1 MRKRSN
7 ILSVILLA
15 TAAAGFVALA
25 PSSLRAQTP
34 AAPAGQKNWK
44 DRAEYDLYDAITKDQ
59 SPQSRL
65 EKLNQWKDKYPST
78 DFAAERRTLFLT
90 TYVGLNQVMQALGA
104 AKEILAN
111 TPDDFTALYYITLLT
126 PQIPAVTKQAA
137 TADQLADGEKAANA
151 LIGGGLDKQ
160 FAAEKKPANV
170 TDDQWKKARTD
181 IEAVAHT
188 TLGWVVWQQKQYDK
202 AEDEFKKS
210 LSINPQNGDVAYYLG
225 TVIAAEK
232 KPEKQSEA
240 FFYFARAA
248 AYDGPG
254 AMNPAGRQQVMT
266 YIKNAYN
273 KFHGGNDKF
282 DELLNLA
289 KSNAGPPPGFK
300 IESINDIEEAKLK
313 KAEEE
318 AKSNPQ
324 GALWKSIREQLQ
336 AADGQNYFNSSMKEA
351 LLPGGANGVNS
362 FKGKVV
368 SMEPATKPKTVV
380 VAIENPAGDA
390 TLKFE
395 TPLPGKVDAGT
406 ELSFEGVPESFSANP
421 FMVVFTVE
429 AKEHLHGWTGTN
441 PKPAAR
447 PRRPAAHN

>member
-1 MRKRSN
+1 MHKRLTV
-7 ILSVILLA
+7 LSVLLLA
-15 TAAAGFVALA
+15 AGVIAVTPTTLRAQQAPAAAG
-25 PSSLRAQTP
+25 
-34 AAPAGQKNWK
+34 GQKNWK
-44 DRAEYDLYDAITKDQ
+44 DRAEYDLYDGITKDQ
-59 SPQSRL
+59 NQQSRL
-65 EKLNQWKDKYPST
+65 DKLNQWKDKYPTT

-90 TYVGLNQVMQALGA
+90 TYVGLGQVMQALGA
-104 AKEILAN
+104 AKEILAA
-111 TPDDFTALYYITLLT
+111 TPDDFTALYYTTLLT
-126 PQIPAVTKQAA
+126 PQIPAASKQAA
-137 TADQLADGEKAANA
+137 TAEQLSDGQKAADA
-151 LIGGGLDKQ
+151 LVNGGLDKQ
-160 FAAEKKPANV
+160 FAADKKPANV

-181 IEAVAHT
+181 IEAVSHT

-202 AEDEFKKS
+202 AEEEFKKS
-210 LSINPQNGDVAYYLG
+210 LAINPANGDVAYYLG

-254 AMNPAGRQQVMT
+254 SMNPTGRQQVMT
-266 YIKNAYN
+266 YIKNAYT

-282 DELLNLA
+282 DDLLNLA
-289 KSNAGPPPGFK
+289 KSNAAPPAGFK
-300 IESINDIEEAKLK
+300 IESTADILEANQK

-318 AKSNPQ
+318 AKKNPQ
-324 GALWKSIREQLQ
+324 GALWASIRDQLQ
-336 AADGQNYFNSSMKEA
+336 GADGQNYFNSSMKEA
-351 LLPGGANGVNS
+351 LLPGGANGVSS

-368 SMEPATKPKTVV
+368 SMEPATKPKSVV
-380 VAIENPAGDA
+380 IAIENPAGDA

-395 TPLPGKVDAGT
+395 TPLPGKVDPGT
-406 ELSFEGVPESFSANP
+406 ELSFEGVPDSFTANP
-421 FMVVFTVE
+421 FMVIFSVE